1 MKRFLPPRTPEEQ
14 IFCKQVLTLA
24 ARSEKTTRPC
34 FSSFLD
40 ERQQQLAEA
49 QLAASD
55 ATRHLFFGGFSGA
68 ERKVLCVYLDEPPE
82 TWEWPFC
89 VVRLRWKAGGA
100 SLTHRDYLGALMGL
114 GIERRCLGDLLLCDD
129 GAYLFVV
136 SAQAQTVCDELTS
149 VGRVSVNASVCSEL
163 PQSHELPQPRQRTIN
178 VASLRVDAVLA
189 AALHVSRGE
198 ASALVTSGKVMVS
211 HLEVDNPSFLMEEGD
226 SLTVRGVG
234 KFRLQQIGGESKKGR
249 LFLTLL
255 QY

>member
-1 MKRFLPPRTPEEQ
+1 MPPRTPQEQ

-40 ERQQQLAEA
+40 ERQQQLARA
-49 QLAASD
+49 QLAANN
-55 ATRHLFFGGFSGA
+55 ATQHLFFGGFDAA

-82 TWEWPFC
+82 LWEWPFY
-89 VVRLRWKAGGA
+89 VVRLRWKTGGA
-100 SLTHRDYLGALMGL
+100 TLTHRDYLGALMGL
-114 GIERRCLGDLLLCDD
+114 GIEHRCLGDLLLCED

-136 SAQAQTVCDELTS
+136 STQAQTVCDELLS
-149 VGRVSVNASVCSEL
+149 VGRVSVTATLCSEL
-163 PQSHELPQPRQRTIN
+163 PSEHELPQPEQKTIN

-189 AALHVSRGE
+189 AVLHTSRSD
-198 ASALVTSGKVMVS
+198 AAALVSSGKVMVS

-249 LFLTLL
+249 LFLSLL